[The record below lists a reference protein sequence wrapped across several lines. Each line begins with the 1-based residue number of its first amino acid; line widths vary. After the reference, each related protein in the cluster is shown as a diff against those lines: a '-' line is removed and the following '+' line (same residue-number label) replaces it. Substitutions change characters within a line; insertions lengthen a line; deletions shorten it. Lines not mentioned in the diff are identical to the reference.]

1 MAKTTIGILNV
12 KLNAQTA
19 AFGKGLKKSQ
29 KTLFGFKRSTL
40 VGVAAFGAFT
50 AAAIRSGKRLL
61 DLSRETAQYGD
72 DLLNAANKIGI
83 ATEELQ
89 ALRFAGR
96 VTSVEMSKLDGGLL
110 KLQRSIGDSIDG
122 NKEYKDTFDKL
133 GLSVHELAQMTPERQ
148 LRAFADALQGVS
160 TDAEKVNA
168 AATLMG
174 RSGADLL
181 PMLANG
187 SKGLDD
193 FRSKF
198 QQTGAAIDNEGA
210 AKLAAANAELE
221 FFSTS
226 AKGAARDVGGS
237 LAPSIGALGRS
248 LRDLATEAFPDI
260 DFGDKLRRGV
270 EGFIGVTLDGID
282 LIARGVTRIR
292 IIGDRA
298 MASVIEGAAKV
309 HVALQ
314 RINPV
319 SDMNQV
325 RAQADVMNDFADS
338 LRSRADRLEAVNE
351 ALQRQ
356 SLGDR
361 FRANLKKINGES
373 SSFVKML
380 TQAAGLQREIG
391 RQQEMA
397 GRSGADRFEQVVRSQ
412 IAVGG
417 VRGGR
422 SPLVDIGNR
431 QVALLERIA
440 GNAGRAA

>member
-19 AFGKGLKKSQ
+19 AFGKSLKKSQ

-40 VGVAAFGAFT
+40 VGVAALGAFT
-50 AAAIRSGKRLL
+50 AAAVRSGRRML
-61 DLSRETAQYGD
+61 DLARETAQFGD
-72 DLLNAANKIGI
+72 DLLNTANKIGI

-133 GLSVHELAQMTPERQ
+133 GLSVHDLSRMTPERQ
-148 LRAFADALQGVS
+148 LRAFADALQGVE

-187 SKGLDD
+187 SKGLDE
-193 FRSKF
+193 FRAKF

-226 AKGAARDVGGS
+226 AKGAARNLGS
-237 LAPSIGALGRS
+237 SLTPSIGALGRTFRGLAGEVS
-248 LRDLATEAFPDI
+248 PNVDLM
-260 DFGDKLRRGV
+260 KQLRRGTQD
-270 EGFIGVTLDGID
+270 FIAITLDGID
-282 LIARGVTRIR
+282 ALIRGATRTA
-292 IIGDRA
+292 IIFNRSFA
-298 MASVIEGAAKV
+298 AIVEGAAKLNV
-309 HVALQ
+309 ALDRLNPLSDPDKARDASNQLLGYAETLRNRANVLERVNDALQ
-314 RINPV
+314 R
-319 SDMNQV
+319 
-325 RAQADVMNDFADS
+325 
-338 LRSRADRLEAVNE
+338 E
-351 ALQRQ
+351 
-356 SLGDR
+356 SLGQRYRGGLRDINAESKG
-361 FRANLKKINGES
+361 FIQNLKAI
-373 SSFVKML
+373 
-380 TQAAGLQREIG
+380 AGLQSEIG

-412 IAVGG
+412 ISIGG

>member
-19 AFGKGLKKSQ
+19 AFGKNLKRSQ

-40 VGVAAFGAFT
+40 VGVAALGAFT

-226 AKGAARDVGGS
+226 IKGAARNLGS
-237 LAPSIGALGRS
+237 SLTPSIGGLGRMFRGLGS
-248 LRDLATEAFPDI
+248 EIAPNVDLMKKMKVGVQ
-260 DFGDKLRRGV
+260 DFIT
-270 EGFIGVTLDGID
+270 FTLDGID
-282 LIARGVTRIR
+282 MLIRGMTRTG
-292 IIGDRA
+292 IITNRA
-298 MASVIEGAAKV
+298 FAGIIDGAAKV
-309 HVALQ
+309 YIALQ
-314 RINPV
+314 RLSPT
-319 SDMNQV
+319 SDMKLV
-325 RAQADVMNDFADS
+325 RSQAQAMNDYADT
-338 LRSRADRLEAVNE
+338 LRDRADTLERVNE
-351 ALQRQ
+351 ALQRE

-361 FRANLKKINGES
+361 FQRGLREINKETGQYATNL
-373 SSFVKML
+373 
-380 TQAAGLQREIG
+380 QAVAGIHREIG